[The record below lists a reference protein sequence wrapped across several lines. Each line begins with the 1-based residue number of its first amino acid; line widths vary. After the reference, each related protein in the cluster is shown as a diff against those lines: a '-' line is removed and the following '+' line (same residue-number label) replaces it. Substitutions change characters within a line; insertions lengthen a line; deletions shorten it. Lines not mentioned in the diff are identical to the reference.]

1 MKQKLF
7 EALKAKFSGVDADI
21 LDRIATMLAKT
32 VTEESGVTTA
42 VEGVTQEFISVIE
55 GYGDSRATGAQKTA
69 VANYE
74 RKHNLKDGV
83 KVAQQQQQQQQEP
96 PKSTEGGDDMP
107 AWAKTLI
114 ESNQQLSERLN
125 RLDTERTTTARRQ
138 QLATITDKLP
148 EALRKPYERMSVDN
162 LKEEE
167 FTQLLSD
174 VTTEVNG
181 IVSGMNAKGA
191 VFGKPAAHNGGG
203 NQGGE
208 LTEEQ
213 KKAIC
218 TREGGASADGQ
229 PF

>member
-32 VTEESGVTTA
+32 VTDESGVTTA

-83 KVAQQQQQQQQEP
+83 KVTQQQQQQDP
-96 PKSTEGGDDMP
+96 PKNTEGGDDMP

-162 LKEEE
+162 LKEDE

-213 KKAIC
+213 KKAIG

>member
-83 KVAQQQQQQQQEP
+83 KVTQQQQQEP
-96 PKSTEGGDDMP
+96 PKNTEGGDDMP

-138 QLATITDKLP
+138 QLAAITDKLP

-162 LKEEE
+162 LKEDE

-213 KKAIC
+213 KKAIG

>member
-32 VTEESGVTTA
+32 VTDESGVTTA

-83 KVAQQQQQQQQEP
+83 KVAQQQQQEP

-213 KKAIC
+213 KKAIG

>member
-32 VTEESGVTTA
+32 VTDESGVTTA

-83 KVAQQQQQQQQEP
+83 KVAQQQQQES
-96 PKSTEGGDDMP
+96 PKNTEGGDDMP

-125 RLDTERTTTARRQ
+125 KLDTERTTTARRQ

-162 LKEEE
+162 LKEDE

-213 KKAIC
+213 KKAIG

>member
-32 VTEESGVTTA
+32 VTDESGVTTA
-42 VEGVTQEFISVIE
+42 VEGVTQEFIGVIE

-83 KVAQQQQQQQQEP
+83 KVAQQQQQQEP

-213 KKAIC
+213 KKAIG

>member
-83 KVAQQQQQQQQEP
+83 KVTQQQQQQEP
-96 PKSTEGGDDMP
+96 PKNTEGGDDMP

-138 QLATITDKLP
+138 QLAAITDKLP

-213 KKAIC
+213 KKAIG

>member
-83 KVAQQQQQQQQEP
+83 KVAQQQQQQEP
-96 PKSTEGGDDMP
+96 PKNTEGGDDMP

-138 QLATITDKLP
+138 QLAAITDKLP

-162 LKEEE
+162 LKEDE

-213 KKAIC
+213 KKAIG

>member
-32 VTEESGVTTA
+32 VTDESGVTTA

-83 KVAQQQQQQQQEP
+83 KVAQQQQQQEP
-96 PKSTEGGDDMP
+96 PKNTEGGDDMP

-162 LKEEE
+162 LKEDE

-213 KKAIC
+213 KKAIG

>member
-83 KVAQQQQQQQQEP
+83 KVAQQQQQEP

-162 LKEEE
+162 LKEDE

-213 KKAIC
+213 KKAIG

>member
-1 MKQKLF
+1 MYQIILN
-7 EALKAKFSGVDADI
+7 ALKAKFQGVSDNI
-21 LDRIATMLAKT
+21 LSRIATKLAKT
-32 VTEESGVTTA
+32 ATTQEQVTTA

-83 KVAQQQQQQQQEP
+83 KVAQQQQEP
-96 PKSTEGGDDMP
+96 TKEPEGGDDMP

-125 RLDTERTTTARRQ
+125 RIDTERTTTARRQ
-138 QLATITDKLP
+138 QLATITNKLP
-148 EALRKPYERMSVDN
+148 EALRKPYERMSVDT
-162 LKEEE
+162 LKEDE

-174 VTTEVNG
+174 VTTEVDG

-213 KKAIC
+213 KKAIG

>member
-32 VTEESGVTTA
+32 VTDESGVTTA
-42 VEGVTQEFISVIE
+42 VEGVTQEFIGVIE

-83 KVAQQQQQQQQEP
+83 KVAQQQQQQDP
-96 PKSTEGGDDMP
+96 PKNTEGGDDMP

-138 QLATITDKLP
+138 QLAAITDKLP

-162 LKEEE
+162 LKEDE

-213 KKAIC
+213 KKAIG

>member
-32 VTEESGVTTA
+32 VTDESGVTTA
-42 VEGVTQEFISVIE
+42 VEGVTQEIISVIE

-74 RKHNLKDGV
+74 RKHSLKDGV
-83 KVAQQQQQQQQEP
+83 KVAQQQQQEP
-96 PKSTEGGDDMP
+96 PKSTEGGGDMP

-138 QLATITDKLP
+138 QLATITNKLP

-174 VTTEVNG
+174 VTTEVDG

-213 KKAIC
+213 KKAIG

>member
-7 EALKAKFSGVDADI
+7 EALKAKFAGVDADI

-32 VTEESGVTTA
+32 VTDESGVTTA

-83 KVAQQQQQQQQEP
+83 KVAQQQQQEQT
-96 PKSTEGGDDMP
+96 KNTEGGDNMP

-138 QLATITDKLP
+138 QLATITNKLP
-148 EALRKPYERMSVDN
+148 EALRKPYERMSVDT
-162 LKEEE
+162 LKEDE

-174 VTTEVNG
+174 VTTEVDG

-213 KKAIC
+213 KKAIG

>member
-32 VTEESGVTTA
+32 VTDESGVTTA
-42 VEGVTQEFISVIE
+42 VEGVTQEFIGVIE

-83 KVAQQQQQQQQEP
+83 KVAQQQQQQDP
-96 PKSTEGGDDMP
+96 PKNTEGGDDMP
-107 AWAKTLI
+107 AWARTLI
-114 ESNQQLSERLN
+114 ESNQQLSERMN

-138 QLATITDKLP
+138 QLATITNKLP

-167 FTQLLSD
+167 FTQLLRE
-174 VTTEVNG
+174 VTTEVDG

-213 KKAIC
+213 KKAIG

>member
-83 KVAQQQQQQQQEP
+83 KVAQQQQQEP
-96 PKSTEGGDDMP
+96 PKNTEGGDDVP

-213 KKAIC
+213 KKAIG

>member
-83 KVAQQQQQQQQEP
+83 KVAQQQQQEP

-213 KKAIC
+213 KKAIG

>member
-1 MKQKLF
+1 MRQKLF

-32 VTEESGVTTA
+32 VTDESGVTTA

-83 KVAQQQQQQQQEP
+83 KVAQQQQQEP

-138 QLATITDKLP
+138 QLATITNKLP
-148 EALRKPYERMSVDN
+148 EALRKPYERMSIDT

-213 KKAIC
+213 KKAIG

>member
-7 EALKAKFSGVDADI
+7 EALKAKFPGVDADI
-21 LDRIATMLAKT
+21 IDRIATMLAKT
-32 VTEESGVTTA
+32 VTDESGVTTA

-83 KVAQQQQQQQQEP
+83 KVTQQQQEP
-96 PKSTEGGDDMP
+96 TKEPEGGDDMP
-107 AWAKTLI
+107 AWARTLI
-114 ESNQQLSERLN
+114 ESNQQLSERMN
-125 RLDTERTTTARRQ
+125 RLDTERTTTSRRQ
-138 QLATITDKLP
+138 QLATITNKLP

-167 FTQLLSD
+167 FTQLLSE
-174 VTTEVNG
+174 VTTEVDG

-208 LTEEQ
+208 LTEAQ
-213 KKAIC
+213 KKAIG

>member
-1 MKQKLF
+1 
-7 EALKAKFSGVDADI
+7 
-21 LDRIATMLAKT
+21 MLAKT

-83 KVAQQQQQQQQEP
+83 KVTQQQQQQDP
-96 PKSTEGGDDMP
+96 PKNTEGGDDMP

-138 QLATITDKLP
+138 QLAAITDKLP

-213 KKAIC
+213 KKAIG

>member
-32 VTEESGVTTA
+32 VTDESGVTTA

-55 GYGDSRATGAQKTA
+55 GYGDSRATGEQKTA

-83 KVAQQQQQQQQEP
+83 KVAQQQQQEQ
-96 PKSTEGGDDMP
+96 PKNTEGGDEMP

-138 QLATITDKLP
+138 QLATITNKLP

-162 LKEEE
+162 LQEDE

-174 VTTEVNG
+174 VTTEVDG

-213 KKAIC
+213 KKAIG

>member
-83 KVAQQQQQQQQEP
+83 KVTQQQQQQEP
-96 PKSTEGGDDMP
+96 PKNTEGGDDMP

-138 QLATITDKLP
+138 QLAAITDKLP

-162 LKEEE
+162 LKEDE

-213 KKAIC
+213 KKAIG

>member
-32 VTEESGVTTA
+32 VTDESGVTTA

-83 KVAQQQQQQQQEP
+83 KVTQQQQQQDP
-96 PKSTEGGDDMP
+96 PKDTEGGDNVPD
-107 AWAKTLI
+107 WAKTLI
-114 ESNQQLSERLN
+114 KSNQQLSERLN

-138 QLATITDKLP
+138 QLATITNKLP

-174 VTTEVNG
+174 VTTEVDG

-213 KKAIC
+213 KKAIG

>member
-32 VTEESGVTTA
+32 VTDESGVTTA
-42 VEGVTQEFISVIE
+42 VEGVTQEFIGVIE

-83 KVAQQQQQQQQEP
+83 KVTQQQQQQDP
-96 PKSTEGGDDMP
+96 PKNTEGGDDMP

-162 LKEEE
+162 LQEDE

-213 KKAIC
+213 KKAIG

>member
-32 VTEESGVTTA
+32 VTDESGVTTA

-83 KVAQQQQQQQQEP
+83 KVAQQQQQEP
-96 PKSTEGGDDMP
+96 PKNTEGGDDMP

-138 QLATITDKLP
+138 QLAAITDKLP
-148 EALRKPYERMSVDN
+148 EALRKPYERMSVDT
-162 LKEEE
+162 LKEDE

-174 VTTEVNG
+174 VTTEVDG

-213 KKAIC
+213 KKAIG

>member
-1 MKQKLF
+1 
-7 EALKAKFSGVDADI
+7 
-21 LDRIATMLAKT
+21 MLAKT
-32 VTEESGVTTA
+32 VTDESGVTTA

-83 KVAQQQQQQQQEP
+83 KVAQQQQEP
-96 PKSTEGGDDMP
+96 TKEPEGGDYVP
-107 AWAKTLI
+107 EWAKTLI

-125 RLDTERTTTARRQ
+125 RIDTERTTTARRQ
-138 QLATITDKLP
+138 QLATITNKLP

-167 FTQLLSD
+167 FTKLLSD
-174 VTTEVNG
+174 VTTEVDG

-213 KKAIC
+213 KKAIG

>member
-32 VTEESGVTTA
+32 VTDESGVTTA

-83 KVAQQQQQQQQEP
+83 KVAQQQQDP
-96 PKSTEGGDDMP
+96 PKNIEGGEDMP

-138 QLATITDKLP
+138 QLATITNKLP

-174 VTTEVNG
+174 VTTEVDG

-213 KKAIC
+213 KKAIG

>member
-32 VTEESGVTTA
+32 VTDESGVTTA
-42 VEGVTQEFISVIE
+42 VEGVTQEFIGVIE

-83 KVAQQQQQQQQEP
+83 KVTQQQQQQDP
-96 PKSTEGGDDMP
+96 PKNTEGGDDVP

-138 QLATITDKLP
+138 QLATITNKLP

-174 VTTEVNG
+174 VTSEVDD

-213 KKAIC
+213 KKAIG

>member
-83 KVAQQQQQQQQEP
+83 KVAQQQQQEP

-125 RLDTERTTTARRQ
+125 KLDTERTTTARRQ

-162 LKEEE
+162 LKEDE

-213 KKAIC
+213 KKAIG

>member
-83 KVAQQQQQQQQEP
+83 KVAQQQQQQQEP
-96 PKSTEGGDDMP
+96 PKNTEGGDDMP

-138 QLATITDKLP
+138 QLAAITDKLP

-213 KKAIC
+213 KKAIG

>member
-1 MKQKLF
+1 
-7 EALKAKFSGVDADI
+7 
-21 LDRIATMLAKT
+21 MLAKT
-32 VTEESGVTTA
+32 VTDESGVTTA

-83 KVAQQQQQQQQEP
+83 KVAQQQQDP
-96 PKSTEGGDDMP
+96 PKNTEGGDDMP

-138 QLATITDKLP
+138 QLATITNKLP

-174 VTTEVNG
+174 VTTEVDG

-213 KKAIC
+213 KKAIG

>member
-7 EALKAKFSGVDADI
+7 EALKAKFTGVDADI

-32 VTEESGVTTA
+32 VTDESGVTTA
-42 VEGVTQEFISVIE
+42 VEGVTQEYISVIE

-83 KVAQQQQQQQQEP
+83 KVTQQQQEP
-96 PKSTEGGDDMP
+96 TKEPEGGDNVP
-107 AWAKTLI
+107 EWAKTLI

-138 QLATITDKLP
+138 QLATITNKLP

-174 VTTEVNG
+174 VTTEVDG

-213 KKAIC
+213 KKAIG

>member
-32 VTEESGVTTA
+32 VTDESGVTTA

-83 KVAQQQQQQQQEP
+83 KVAQQQGPTKEP
-96 PKSTEGGDDMP
+96 EGGDEMP

-162 LKEEE
+162 LQEDE

-174 VTTEVNG
+174 VTTEVDG

-213 KKAIC
+213 KKAIG

>member
-83 KVAQQQQQQQQEP
+83 KVAQQQQQEP
-96 PKSTEGGDDMP
+96 PKNTEGGDDMP

-213 KKAIC
+213 KKAIG

>member
-32 VTEESGVTTA
+32 VTDESGVTTA

-83 KVAQQQQQQQQEP
+83 KVAQQQQQEQT
-96 PKSTEGGDDMP
+96 KNTEGGDNMP

-138 QLATITDKLP
+138 QLATITNKLP
-148 EALRKPYERMSVDN
+148 EALRKPYERMSVDT
-162 LKEEE
+162 LKEDE

-174 VTTEVNG
+174 VTTEVDG

-213 KKAIC
+213 KKAIG

>member
-1 MKQKLF
+1 
-7 EALKAKFSGVDADI
+7 
-21 LDRIATMLAKT
+21 MLAKT

-83 KVAQQQQQQQQEP
+83 KVAQQQQQEP

-213 KKAIC
+213 KKAIG

>member
-1 MKQKLF
+1 
-7 EALKAKFSGVDADI
+7 
-21 LDRIATMLAKT
+21 MLAKT
-32 VTEESGVTTA
+32 VTDESGVTTA
-42 VEGVTQEFISVIE
+42 VEGVTQEFIGVIE

-83 KVAQQQQQQQQEP
+83 KVTQQQQQQDP
-96 PKSTEGGDDMP
+96 PKNTEGGDDVP

-138 QLATITDKLP
+138 QLATITNKLP

-174 VTTEVNG
+174 VTTEVDG

-213 KKAIC
+213 KKAIG

>member
-32 VTEESGVTTA
+32 VTDESGVTTA

-83 KVAQQQQQQQQEP
+83 KVAQQQQQEP
-96 PKSTEGGDDMP
+96 PKNTEGGDDMP

-213 KKAIC
+213 KKAIG

>member
-32 VTEESGVTTA
+32 VTDESGVTTA

-83 KVAQQQQQQQQEP
+83 KVAQQQQQEP

-138 QLATITDKLP
+138 QLAAITDKLP

-213 KKAIC
+213 KKAIG

>member
-7 EALKAKFSGVDADI
+7 EALKARFSGVDADI

-83 KVAQQQQQQQQEP
+83 KVAQQQQEP

-213 KKAIC
+213 KKAIG

>member
-32 VTEESGVTTA
+32 VTDESGVTTA

-83 KVAQQQQQQQQEP
+83 KVTQQQQQQEP
-96 PKSTEGGDDMP
+96 PKNTEGGDDMP

-138 QLATITDKLP
+138 QLAAITDKLP

-162 LKEEE
+162 LKEDE

-213 KKAIC
+213 KKAIG